1 VLFSAQCYELG
12 YVVDVLRCGLMRL
25 RRLDDVA
32 VLLFILAKRFIDV
45 RGVTN
50 CSFVLLG
57 S

>member
-1 VLFSAQCYELG
+1 MLFSAQCYELG